1 MERTWCKSLP
11 AADLLL
17 SGGRV
22 VDPASGLDGVTDV
35 LIAKGRIAGVGD
47 GLEGGRNTRVVDASD
62 MLVLPGFVDLHA
74 HFRTPGREDEEDL
87 ATGSAAAAT
96 GGYVAAF
103 GMANTDP
110 VTDSAPLLRGLAEQA
125 GTEAVIP
132 LGFWAAVTCG
142 LAGEQ
147 LTEMGELGE
156 AGAVG
161 FSDDGK
167 PLPTSALTRRALQYV
182 KVSGRFVG
190 IHAQDDSLFKG
201 GQMHEGPAS
210 ARLGLTG
217 IPSLCESLDVSR
229 SLDVCAYED
238 AHLHVHHVSTEASLE
253 AIARAKAAGVKVT
266 IEATPHHLTMND
278 EAVASL
284 DPNLKMNPPLRAES
298 DRQALVAA
306 LRSGL
311 VDCVAT
317 DHAPHASEEKDVPYR
332 GGAVRVHRPG
342 DRVQRALRRARRA
355 GPPRSRH
362 AGDTHEHS
370 SRRHRRPHAAG
381 RLRRRSR
388 RPLRSRSPRHVGGH
402 PADPAVPFV
411 QLAVARQGAHGQG
424 QAHSRSGSCGLGRP
438 CLARPSSSSRTG
450 PCSTA
455 RLSPAAA
462 PWAARSCST
471 RACPAT
477 RRSPP
482 TRPTAG
488 S

>member
-17 SGGRV
+17 RGGRV
-22 VDPASGLDGVTDV
+22 VDPASGLDGVLDV
-35 LIAKGRIAGVGD
+35 LVSKGRITGVGD
-47 GLEGGRNTRVVDASD
+47 GLEPAKNTRVVDASG

-87 ATGSAAAAT
+87 ATGSAAAAA

-125 GTEAVIP
+125 KADAVIP

-167 PLPTSALTRRALQYV
+167 SLPTAALTRRALQYV

-238 AHLHVHHVSTEASLE
+238 ARLHVHHVSTEASLQ
-253 AIARAKAAGVKVT
+253 AIARAREAGVGVT
-266 IEATPHHLTMND
+266 SEVTPHHLTLND
-278 EAVASL
+278 EAVAAL

-298 DRQALVAA
+298 DRLALVAA
-306 LRSGL
+306 LKSGL
-311 VDCVAT
+311 IDCVAT
-317 DHAPHASEEKDVPYR
+317 DHAPHASEEKDVPFEEAPFGCIGLETAFSVLHAALVATGHLDLGTLVTR
-332 GGAVRVHRPG
+332 MSTAPAGIAGLTPPAVAAGAVADLCVVDPSATWTVTPQTLQSRSFNSPWLGKELTARVRLT
-342 DRVQRALRRARRA
+342 V
-355 GPPRSRH
+355 
-362 AGDTHEHS
+362 
-370 SRRHRRPHAAG
+370 AAG
-381 RLRRRSR
+381 R
-388 RPLRSRSPRHVGGH
+388 V
-402 PADPAVPFV
+402 AWDD
-411 QLAVARQGAHGQG
+411 LA
-424 QAHSRSGSCGLGRP
+424 
-438 CLARPSSSSRTG
+438 
-450 PCSTA
+450 
-455 RLSPAAA
+455 
-462 PWAARSCST
+462 
-471 RACPAT
+471 
-477 RRSPP
+477 
-482 TRPTAG
+482 
-488 S
+488 

>member
-11 AADLLL
+11 AAELLL
-17 SGGRV
+17 RGGRV
-22 VDPASGLDGVTDV
+22 VDPASGLDGVHDV
-35 LIAKGRIAGVGD
+35 LIAKGKVTAVGGD
-47 GLEGGRNTRVVDASD
+47 LEGGKNTRVADASG

-87 ATGSAAAAT
+87 ATGSAAAAA

-110 VTDSAPLLRGLAEQA
+110 VTDSAALLRGLAQQA
-125 GTEAVIP
+125 KTDAVIP

-147 LTEMGELGE
+147 LTEMGELGQ

-167 PLPTSALTRRALQYV
+167 SLPTAALTRRALQYV

-229 SLDVCAYED
+229 SLDLCAYED
-238 AHLHVHHVSTEASLE
+238 SRLHVHHVSTEASLE
-253 AIARAKAAGVKVT
+253 AIARAKEAGVKVT
-266 IEATPHHLTMND
+266 SEVTPHHLTLND

-306 LRSGL
+306 LKSGL

-317 DHAPHASEEKDVPYR
+317 DHAPHVSEEKDVPYEEAPFGCIGLETAFSVLYAALVVPGLVDLGTLVTR
-332 GGAVRVHRPG
+332 MSTAPAGIAGLTPPAITAGA
-342 DRVQRALRRARRA
+342 
-355 GPPRSRH
+355 
-362 AGDTHEHS
+362 
-370 SRRHRRPHAAG
+370 AAD
-381 RLRRRSR
+381 LCVVD
-388 RPLRSRSPRHVGGH
+388 PAATWTVTPQTLRSRSFNSPW
-402 PADPAVPFV
+402 
-411 QLAVARQGAHGQG
+411 
-424 QAHSRSGSCGLGRP
+424 LGKE
-438 CLARPSSSSRTG
+438 L
-450 PCSTA
+450 TA
-455 RLSPAAA
+455 RVRLTVAAGRVA
-462 PWAARSCST
+462 WDDLA
-471 RACPAT
+471 
-477 RRSPP
+477 
-482 TRPTAG
+482 
-488 S
+488 